1 MGLTQRQINTLLFIL
16 ILAGALVSLI
26 DTLGREALLS
36 TRIGYAAAAL
46 LAAGL
51 LIAYRRGW
59 EYARHTTSLA
69 ITLLVAFLTE
79 EPYISQQMDLLHAAP
94 MVVALV
100 LTGPRWLLIN
110 AALLLAILLVRG
122 EWSGVYTRPVNLA
135 VYAVL
140 AGGMALSRLAVDNA
154 QRLEAARRMAE
165 EERARTADALALAQQ
180 RAEELEQRN
189 AEQERLL
196 QLISDLETPAIS
208 IADGVLL
215 APLVGRLDARRAQ
228 ALNTRL
234 LETVTRQ
241 RARLVIL
248 DIAGV
253 SHVDE
258 SVARSLIQAAQALRL
273 VGCQV
278 AISGISPAVA
288 ATLASLDITL
298 PDVHTCRS
306 PQEALTLDL

>member
-1 MGLTQRQINTLLFIL
+1 MGLTQRQINTLFFVL
-16 ILAGALVSLI
+16 ILAGALTALI
-26 DTLGREALLS
+26 DVL
-36 TRIGYAAAAL
+36 TRDTEISARAGYAFAAICAG
-46 LAAGL
+46 GL

-59 EYARHTTSLA
+59 EYARYAMSLA
-69 ITLLVAFLTE
+69 ITLAVAIFIN
-79 EPYISQQMDLLHAAP
+79 EPYISQQMDLVHVAP

-110 AALLLAILLVRG
+110 AALLMAILLVRG
-122 EWSGVYTRPVNLA
+122 EWSGVYTRPVNIT
-135 VYAVL
+135 VYAVI
-140 AGGMALSRLAVDNA
+140 AGGMALSRLAVDDA
-154 QRLEAARRMAE
+154 QRLEAARRVAE

-180 RAEELEQRN
+180 RTNELEQRN

-196 QLISDLETPAIS
+196 ELISDLETPAIA

-215 APLVGRLDARRAQ
+215 APVVGRLDARRAQ
-228 ALNTRL
+228 ALTQRL

-241 RARLVIL
+241 RVRLVIL

-258 SVARSLIQAAQALRL
+258 SVARSLIQTAQALQL
-273 VGCQV
+273 VGCRV

-306 PQEALTLDL
+306 PQEALTLRL

>member
-26 DTLGREALLS
+26 DVLSREALVIS
-36 TRIGYAAAAL
+36 RVGYAVAAVL
-46 LAAGL
+46 TAGL

-59 EYARHTTSLA
+59 EYARHAMALV
-69 ITLLVAFLTE
+69 ITLAVAFFTD
-79 EPYISQQMDLLHAAP
+79 EPYISQQMDLLHAVP

-100 LTGPRWLLIN
+100 LTGPRWLAFN
-110 AALLLAILLVRG
+110 AVLLLVILLFRG

-135 VYAVL
+135 AYALL

-154 QRLEAARRMAE
+154 QRLEEARRIAE

-180 RAEELEQRN
+180 RAEELERRN
-189 AEQERLL
+189 AEQEQLL
-196 QLISDLETPAIS
+196 QLISDLETPAIT

-215 APLVGRLDARRAQ
+215 APVVGRLDTRRAQ
-228 ALNTRL
+228 ALNQRL
-234 LETVTRQ
+234 LETVARQ
-241 RARLVIL
+241 RVRLVIL

-253 SHVDE
+253 SLVDE
-258 SVARSLIQAAQALRL
+258 SVAHSLIQAAQALRL
-273 VGCQV
+273 VGCRV

-306 PQEALTLDL
+306 PQEALSLRL